1 MAPTK
6 AKAGKRVKAEKKRP
20 KGKHGRPPEPHSR
33 RSKRVALMNNH
44 LLLKPE
50 EVAAEIGVHQ
60 KTLYRMVVKGE
71 FPEPLNLGHRTKR
84 FRRADVEAWV
94 ESKAWKPRRK

>member
-1 MAPTK
+1 MATTK
-6 AKAGKRVKAEKKRP
+6 PKAPKRVKATKAAEKRKR
-20 KGKHGRPPEPHSR
+20 GRPRNPNSR
-33 RSKRVALMNNH
+33 RSQRAELMNNH
-44 LLLKPE
+44 LLMTPKQ
-50 EVAAEIGVHQ
+50 VAAEIGIHF

-94 ESKAWKPRRK
+94 ETGKTGKRK

>member
-1 MAPTK
+1 MTK
-6 AKAGKRVKAEKKRP
+6 AKAAKRVKTTKAAEKRNR
-20 KGKHGRPPEPHSR
+20 GRPIDPNSR
-33 RSKRVALMNNH
+33 RAKRAALMNNH
-44 LLLKPE
+44 LLMTPKQ
-50 EVAAEIGVHQ
+50 VAAEIGIHF

-94 ESKAWKPRRK
+94 ETAGKTSKRK